1 MMATEISAV
10 TFLRGSEQGYTRV
23 MTDMQSSFGTV
34 VARFVLAAVFAAAMS
49 SLDSALS
56 ASPPPS

>member
-1 MMATEISAV
+1 
-10 TFLRGSEQGYTRV
+10 
-23 MTDMQSSFGTV
+23 MQFSFGTV

-56 ASPPPS
+56 AGPPPS